1 MWRVCNLY
9 CRVGRRANSFMM
21 QRIVVMSRTMFD
33 KKVYRIYTFMLQV
46 LPEICYNK
54 EQGVC
59 LAGWRQKQADMKEVF
74 MNFNPN
80 SGFLFVIAAIVIVF
94 VVAQSVFFLVRAY
107 RHGIEIGMDKTKLK
121 KTVVSTAV
129 FTVAPAISI
138 LLGILT
144 LAKFLGIP
152 LPWIRLSVVGAI
164 TYELPAATS
173 TATALGLSLSET
185 ITDPKAYSAIAWVM
199 TLGIIPGMILIPLFL
214 KKIQGGIMKIKN
226 KDSKWGDLFMT
237 SLFLGMISAFL
248 GMVFTD
254 VRSGLAG
261 WIPIFVLLF
270 SALVM
275 GICGLLIKVLKWQWL
290 ETYAMSISMI
300 LAMIFAVI
308 ITPIIG

>member
-1 MWRVCNLY
+1 
-9 CRVGRRANSFMM
+9 
-21 QRIVVMSRTMFD
+21 
-33 KKVYRIYTFMLQV
+33 
-46 LPEICYNK
+46 
-54 EQGVC
+54 
-59 LAGWRQKQADMKEVF
+59 

-80 SGFLFVIAAIVIVF
+80 SSFLFVLAAVVIAF

-107 RHGIEIGMDKTKLK
+107 RHGVAIGMDRAKLK

-129 FTVAPAISI
+129 FTIAPAVSI

-144 LAKFLGIP
+144 LSKFLGIP

-173 TATALGLSLSET
+173 TATALGLSLADT
-185 ITDPKAYSAIAWVM
+185 ITDPKAYTAIAWVM
-199 TLGIIPGMILIPLFL
+199 TLGIIPGMIMIPLFL

-270 SALVM
+270 SALMM
-275 GICGLLIKVLKWQWL
+275 GICGVLIKVCKMKWL
-290 ETYAMSISMI
+290 ETYALSISMI
-300 LAMIFAVI
+300 LAMIFA
-308 ITPIIG
+308 

>member
-1 MWRVCNLY
+1 MSFDP
-9 CRVGRRANSFMM
+9 NSSFL
-21 QRIVVMSRTMFD
+21 
-33 KKVYRIYTFMLQV
+33 FMLAAV
-46 LPEICYNK
+46 
-54 EQGVC
+54 
-59 LAGWRQKQADMKEVF
+59 
-74 MNFNPN
+74 
-80 SGFLFVIAAIVIVF
+80 VIAF

-107 RHGIEIGMDKTKLK
+107 RHGAAIGMDRGKLK
-121 KTVVSTAV
+121 KTILSTAV
-129 FTVAPAISI
+129 FTIAPAISI

-144 LAKFLGIP
+144 LSKFLGIP

-173 TATALGLSLSET
+173 TATALGLSLADT
-185 ITDPKAYSAIAWVM
+185 ITDAKAYTAIAWVM
-199 TLGIIPGMILIPLFL
+199 TLGIIPGMIMIPLFL

-254 VRSGLAG
+254 VRNGLAG

-270 SALVM
+270 SALMM
-275 GICGLLIKVLKWQWL
+275 GICGVLIKVCKMKWL
-290 ETYAMSISMI
+290 ETYALSISMI

-308 ITPIIG
+308 ITPLIG